1 MTSKAQKRAAKMAAR
16 QAKKNVNKV
25 ENPVV
30 ENKVEEPVVEQP
42 AAEETKVEQPTPTE
56 QPKPEPAVEEI
67 KEEKKEEKKDKKDKK
82 DKKVPTF
89 VPEEVDHKELRIQKP
104 TSSSAV
110 QRSSADAKSRIMTVI
125 WEKYGKDADFAK
137 QYPEAYTDM
146 MRNLDV
152 VTVLAL
158 ADIQNELQ
166 ERTANGELKLTVAAD
181 QIMPLQNIAGMLGI
195 ELCEVKALPGKGD
208 DKQLKINF
216 PEELK
221 EKKED
226 TKPELD
232 PSKISSEEEL
242 KKAIEF
248 LLRETPNVAVNIAS
262 TIQWYHDYCIFKT
275 DNADKKLEYDNR
287 AISEWV
293 NDIFSKVQPTAILR
307 GLGRSL
313 YLYTKESGSPITAH
327 TVLHHHLSQLGYS
340 EEAIADLVRALIT
353 EQFRYNLSTDPKA
366 NKDPKEDK
374 AMMAIISNIG
384 NDYIETLFKNFN
396 TEITKDTTSEE
407 QFQIKKAKE
416 IIGRVRTN
424 YLKDEAAEKKCT
436 EDALRMAIGRI
447 INLYRDPMNPL
458 MEYEQSSVTSVK
470 EGEYPPKKVT
480 VNVNVSSKKK

>member
-25 ENPVV
+25 ENNAVV

-42 AAEETKVEQPTPTE
+42 AAVEQPAPVD
-56 QPKPEPAVEEI
+56 PSKPEPAVEEI
-67 KEEKKEEKKDKKDKK
+67 KEEKKEEKKNKKDNKE
-82 DKKVPTF
+82 KKVPTF
-89 VPEEVDHKELRIQKP
+89 IPEEVNHNELRVKK
-104 TSSSAV
+104 SSTGSAV

-166 ERTANGELKLTVAAD
+166 ERTASGELKLTVAAD

-195 ELCEVKALPGKGD
+195 KLCEVKALPGNTD

-216 PEELK
+216 PDELK
-221 EKKED
+221 EKKEEK
-226 TKPELD
+226 KPELD
-232 PSKISSEEEL
+232 PSKISSDEEL

-313 YLYTKESGSPITAH
+313 YLYTKETGSPITAH

-340 EEAIADLVRALIT
+340 EEAIADLVKALIT

-384 NDYIETLFKNFN
+384 NDYIDTLFKNFN
-396 TEITKDTTSEE
+396 AEITKDTTNEE

-416 IIGRVRTN
+416 IVGRVRTN
-424 YLKDEAAEKKCT
+424 YLKDEASEKKCT
-436 EDALRMAIGRI
+436 EDALRMAIPR
-447 INLYRDPMNPL
+447 PMAQARMP
-458 MEYEQSSVTSVK
+458 M
-470 EGEYPPKKVT
+470 
-480 VNVNVSSKKK
+480 

>member
-25 ENPVV
+25 ENNAVV

-42 AAEETKVEQPTPTE
+42 AAVEQPAPVDT
-56 QPKPEPAVEEI
+56 PKPEPAVEEI

-82 DKKVPTF
+82 EKKVPTF
-89 VPEEVDHKELRIQKP
+89 IPEEVHHDELRVQK
-104 TSSSAV
+104 SSPGSAMS
-110 QRSSADAKSRIMTVI
+110 RSSADAKSRIMSVI

-166 ERTANGELKLTVAAD
+166 ERTASGELKLTVSAD

-195 ELCEVKALPGKGD
+195 ELCEVKALPGSTD

-221 EKKED
+221 EKKEEK
-226 TKPELD
+226 KPELD
-232 PSKISSEEEL
+232 PSKISSDEEL

-313 YLYTKESGSPITAH
+313 YLYTKETGSPITAH

-340 EEAIADLVRALIT
+340 EEAIADLVKALIT

-384 NDYIETLFKNFN
+384 NDYIDTLFKNFN
-396 TEITKDTTSEE
+396 AEITKDTTNEE

-416 IIGRVRTN
+416 IVGRVRTN
-424 YLKDEAAEKKCT
+424 YLKDEASEKKCT

-458 MEYEQSSVTSVK
+458 MEYTQGSVTSSK

>member
-25 ENPVV
+25 ENNAAV
-30 ENKVEEPVVEQP
+30 ESKVEEPVVEQP
-42 AAEETKVEQPTPTE
+42 AAVEQPAPADP
-56 QPKPEPAVEEI
+56 PKPEPAVEEI

-82 DKKVPTF
+82 EKKVPTF
-89 VPEEVDHKELRIQKP
+89 IPEEVHHDELRVQK
-104 TSSSAV
+104 SSAGSAV

-166 ERTANGELKLTVAAD
+166 ERTASGELKLTVAAD

-195 ELCEVKALPGKGD
+195 ELCEVKALPGNTD

-221 EKKED
+221 EKKEEK
-226 TKPELD
+226 KPELD
-232 PSKISSEEEL
+232 PSKISSDEEL

-313 YLYTKESGSPITAH
+313 YLYTKETGSPITAH

-340 EEAIADLVRALIT
+340 EEAIADLVKALIT

-384 NDYIETLFKNFN
+384 NDYIDTLFNNFN
-396 TEITKDTTSEE
+396 AEITKDTTNEE

-416 IIGRVRTN
+416 IVGRVRTN
-424 YLKDEAAEKKCT
+424 YLKDEASEKKCT

-458 MEYEQSSVTSVK
+458 MEYTQGSVTSSK

>member
-25 ENPVV
+25 ENNAAV
-30 ENKVEEPVVEQP
+30 ESKVEEPVVEQP
-42 AAEETKVEQPTPTE
+42 AAVEQPAPVDS
-56 QPKPEPAVEEI
+56 PKPEPAVEEI

-82 DKKVPTF
+82 EKKVPTF
-89 VPEEVDHKELRIQKP
+89 IPEEVHHDELRVQK
-104 TSSSAV
+104 SSAGSAV

-166 ERTANGELKLTVAAD
+166 ERTASGELKLTVSAD

-195 ELCEVKALPGKGD
+195 ELCEVKALPGSTD

-221 EKKED
+221 EKKEEK
-226 TKPELD
+226 KPELD
-232 PSKISSEEEL
+232 PSKISSDEEL

-313 YLYTKESGSPITAH
+313 YLYTKETGSPITAH

-340 EEAIADLVRALIT
+340 EEAIADLVKALIT

-384 NDYIETLFKNFN
+384 NDYIDTLFKNFN
-396 TEITKDTTSEE
+396 AEITKEPMS
-407 QFQIKKAKE
+407 
-416 IIGRVRTN
+416 V
-424 YLKDEAAEKKCT
+424 DEADSTA
-436 EDALRMAIGRI
+436 
-447 INLYRDPMNPL
+447 
-458 MEYEQSSVTSVK
+458 
-470 EGEYPPKKVT
+470 GE
-480 VNVNVSSKKK
+480 

>member
-25 ENPVV
+25 ENNAAV
-30 ENKVEEPVVEQP
+30 ESKVEEPVVEQP
-42 AAEETKVEQPTPTE
+42 AAVEQPAPVDS
-56 QPKPEPAVEEI
+56 PKPEPAVEEI

-82 DKKVPTF
+82 EKKVPTF
-89 VPEEVDHKELRIQKP
+89 IPEEVHHDELRVQK
-104 TSSSAV
+104 SSAGSAV

-166 ERTANGELKLTVAAD
+166 ERTASGELKLTVSAD

-195 ELCEVKALPGKGD
+195 ELCEVKALPGSTD

-221 EKKED
+221 EKKEEK
-226 TKPELD
+226 KPELD
-232 PSKISSEEEL
+232 PSKISSDEEL

-313 YLYTKESGSPITAH
+313 YLYTKETGSPITAH

-340 EEAIADLVRALIT
+340 EEAIADLVKALIT

-384 NDYIETLFKNFN
+384 NDYIDTLFKNFN
-396 TEITKDTTSEE
+396 AEITKDTTNEE

-416 IIGRVRTN
+416 IVGRVRTN
-424 YLKDEAAEKKCT
+424 YLKDEASEKKCT

-458 MEYEQSSVTSVK
+458 MEYTQGSVTSSKV
-470 EGEYPPKKVT
+470 GEYPPKKVT
-480 VNVNVSSKKK
+480 IDVNVSSKKK